1 MQAEQQLEKGWEL
14 MKAGTPG
21 CPDMEEWLV
30 SVLPEGSRV
39 GIDPFLHTVSNSPF
53 CNCYALF
60 DHVHMDDQRM
70 QSIVLVR
77 LLKWRRSCI

>member
-1 MQAEQQLEKGWEL
+1 MGMQAEQQLEKGWEL

-39 GIDPFLHTVSNSPF
+39 GIDPFLHTVRNPSLQLPCPVRPF
-53 CNCYALF
+53 E
-60 DHVHMDDQRM
+60 HV
-70 QSIVLVR
+70 
-77 LLKWRRSCI
+77 